1 MEHKLLG
8 DELRRLTK
16 ERREAVEKFE
26 LLKKETPKLLIKIAR
41 ESDHFEAIII
51 KSLTGTHELTI
62 DLFINWLIDQ
72 NLICELKEGDEHG
85 CDALHVSWKP

>member
-8 DELRRLTK
+8 DELKQLAK

-26 LLKKETPKLLIKIAR
+26 LLKRDTPEFLKNIAR
-41 ESDHFEAIII
+41 ESDDFEAVIIGN
-51 KSLTGTHELTI
+51 LTGTPELTI

-72 NLICELKEGDEHG
+72 KLGWEIKENQHTG
-85 CDALHVSWKP
+85 CNAFHVSWKP